1 MSITYATEKTPIK
14 LRSSY
19 KELSVAQVQSMPNMS
34 IREKGF
40 SMVYNHF
47 ILGFYGY
54 STINHSYD
62 LKSINGDIVVIDNAT
77 GLMWHQS
84 GSDNYMVWRDAKEW
98 IRSLNSRNYAGY
110 NDWRLPTVE
119 EAASLLES
127 RMANDRYIDRVFSDE
142 QTWIWIGDKWSEEE
156 FVIGFDDFVREGAWT
171 LFFGYGSLW
180 KGVIKT
186 ADAEGGYH
194 VRPVRSLK

>member
-119 EAASLLES
+119 EAASLLELS
-127 RMANDRYIDRVFSDE
+127 KKNLGESDIYIDPIFSNKHN
-142 QTWIWIGDKWSEEE
+142 WIWTGDKQS
-156 FVIGFDDFVREGAWT
+156 FDAAWGVSFNLGSVRW
-171 LFFGYGSLW
+171 GY
-180 KGVIKT
+180 VYT
-186 ADAEGGYH
+186 END